1 MEHKKIVERI
11 RNTRLANGIT
21 QEHLSNK
28 LKRNSDFIY
37 KLESGRIKITLEMC
51 VEICKLLDV
60 SLDYIAQ
67 DVVPAAYQ
75 NVAEQRLR
83 EYLSQLNKKQTEY
96 VLNEIENF
104 IKFVNDK

>member
-1 MEHKKIVERI
+1 MEYIEIGKRI
-11 RNTRLANGIT
+11 REARLAKGFT
-21 QEHLSNK
+21 QEYLAEK
-28 LKRNSDFIY
+28 LNIDSSFIS
-37 KLESGRIKITLEMC
+37 KVENGHKSTSMSLCI
-51 VEICKLLDV
+51 EICKLLDV